1 MFNFPFSKAKMG
13 IFKHL
18 KISKSKND
26 TIIPPT
32 IALKE
37 KYSPDSSVELR
48 PPPSSKDA
56 ENFLRVK
63 LEEVFKD
70 GKYIV
75 KGHLGSGRYSS
86 VWLAEDME

>member
-1 MFNFPFSKAKMG
+1 MG

-18 KISKSKND
+18 KFTKSKSD
-26 TIIPPT
+26 TIIPPG

-37 KYSPDSSVELR
+37 KASPDSSVEVR
-48 PPPSSKDA
+48 PSPSAKDA
-56 ENFLRVK
+56 EKFLPVK

-86 VWLAEDME
+86 VWLAEDMG